1 MKLSKIIIIMLC
13 FVTVISVSII
23 LFSKNI
29 FANLTPKE
37 KITGTAISY
46 ALNNEVQKNNELV
59 TAFANYS
66 EEQLKIVYD
75 GLTMEELAAKLD
87 RILNDDL
94 KGKGYLYASH
104 SLEMGVD
111 PYLAVAIS
119 LLETGCKWT
128 CSRLVKECNNVGGQK
143 GSPGCD
149 GGSYKTYN
157 TLDEGIIGFIDNIY
171 YNYVAYDLLTPAQ
184 MSRKY
189 AESTTWAPKVENYM
203 EQIRK
208 V

>member
-1 MKLSKIIIIMLC
+1 MKLGKVIAVMLSAVVIISGCIVVFGKKIFKEVEPKPVGTALNTIVLNE
-13 FVTVISVSII
+13 SE
-23 LFSKNI
+23 KNI
-29 FANLTPKE
+29 SSITTFA
-37 KITGTAISY
+37 
-46 ALNNEVQKNNELV
+46 EV
-59 TAFANYS
+59 A
-66 EEQLKIVYD
+66 EQRMAIVYD
-75 GLTMEELAAKLD
+75 GMTIDELAAKLD

-111 PYLAVAIS
+111 PYLSVAIS

-143 GSPGCD
+143 GKPSCN
-149 GGSYKTYN
+149 GGSYKSYN

-171 YNYVAYDLLTPAQ
+171 NNYVSYGLLTPAQ
-184 MSRKY
+184 MQKKY
-189 AESTTWAPKVENYM
+189 AESTTWAGKVENYM
-203 EQIRK
+203 AQIRK

>member
-1 MKLSKIIIIMLC
+1 MKIGKVMALMFCSII
-13 FVTVISVSII
+13 VISGAILLFGKKIFKAKEPKIVGTSLNYIVLNESTKNTEII
-23 LFSKNI
+23 TNFADFS
-29 FANLTPKE
+29 E
-37 KITGTAISY
+37 KKMA
-46 ALNNEVQKNNELV
+46 
-59 TAFANYS
+59 
-66 EEQLKIVYD
+66 IVYD
-75 GLTMEELAAKLD
+75 NMTIDELGAKLD

-128 CSRLVKECNNVGGQK
+128 CSNLVKSCNNVGGQK
-143 GSPGCD
+143 GKPGCN
-149 GGSYKTYN
+149 GGSYKSYD

-171 YNYVAYDLLTPAQ
+171 YNYVAYDLLTPDAMQ
-184 MSRKY
+184 KKY
-189 AESTTWAPKVENYM
+189 AESTTWAKKVNAYI

>member
-1 MKLSKIIIIMLC
+1 MAEKKL
-13 FVTVISVSII
+13 
-23 LFSKNI
+23 
-29 FANLTPKE
+29 A
-37 KITGTAISY
+37 
-46 ALNNEVQKNNELV
+46 
-59 TAFANYS
+59 
-66 EEQLKIVYD
+66 IVYD
-75 GLTMEELAAKLD
+75 GMTMDELAAKLD

-104 SLEMGVD
+104 SLEMNVD

-128 CSRLVKECNNVGGQK
+128 CSGLVKQCNNVGGQK
-143 GSPGCD
+143 GKPSCN
-149 GGSYKTYN
+149 GGSYKSYN

-171 YNYVAYDLLTPAQ
+171 YNYVAFDLLTPAQ

-189 AESTTWAPKVENYM
+189 AESTTWAGKVDAYI

-208 V
+208 I